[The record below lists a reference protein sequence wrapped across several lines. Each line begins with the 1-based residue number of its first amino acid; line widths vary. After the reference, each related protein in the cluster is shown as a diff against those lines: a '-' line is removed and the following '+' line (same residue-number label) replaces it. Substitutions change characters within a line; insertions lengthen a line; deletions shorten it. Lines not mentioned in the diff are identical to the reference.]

1 MTRVAVPPLGSP
13 NANVAG
19 IDGSEF
25 DIAGRLRGHLGQHGK
40 QRGHIEHAV
49 AEGTAHQA
57 IALVGQM
64 DGVVLEVHIDDAGS
78 EGACKGDGLFGN
90 GQWINGVEGDADVA
104 ATDLVSGSRAL
115 YSIGVGVIVLLILVA
130 SGARAM
136 AAFFGGRIG
145 ETVSWAVVG
154 VVVSVIVGS
163 SYAIYTSAKQT
174 ADQTGLTTGQFGQ

>member
-1 MTRVAVPPLGSP
+1 MITTTL
-13 NANVAG
+13 
-19 IDGSEF
+19 
-25 DIAGRLRGHLGQHGK
+25 L
-40 QRGHIEHAV
+40 
-49 AEGTAHQA
+49 TAMPETTTT
-57 IALVGQM
+57 V
-64 DGVVLEVHIDDAGS
+64 
-78 EGACKGDGLFGN
+78 
-90 GQWINGVEGDADVA
+90 VA

-115 YSIGVGVIVLLILVA
+115 YSIGVGVIVLLILIA

-163 SYAIYTSAKQT
+163 SYAIYTSAKTT